1 MADIIPFAK
10 PTPKSKN
17 KSKPTVSKKKVTM
30 AKDATSNKQS
40 GNTLCKSGFHK
51 WKADK
56 HTDFAVKQGKLLT
69 RYICERCGK
78 TKIETT

>member
-1 MADIIPFAK
+1 MADILPF
-10 PTPKSKN
+10 
-17 KSKPTVSKKKVTM
+17 SKPMSRSKPKTTNKQS
-30 AKDATSNKQS
+30 SNKQG

-56 HTDFAVKQGKLLT
+56 NTDFAVKQGKLLT

-78 TKIETT
+78 TKTEAS

>member
-1 MADIIPFAK
+1 MADILPFSK
-10 PTPKSKN
+10 PKPKSKVARQQGGN
-17 KSKPTVSKKKVTM
+17 KP
-30 AKDATSNKQS
+30 A

-56 HTDFAVKQGKLLT
+56 STDFAVKQGKLLT

-78 TKIETT
+78 TKTETR